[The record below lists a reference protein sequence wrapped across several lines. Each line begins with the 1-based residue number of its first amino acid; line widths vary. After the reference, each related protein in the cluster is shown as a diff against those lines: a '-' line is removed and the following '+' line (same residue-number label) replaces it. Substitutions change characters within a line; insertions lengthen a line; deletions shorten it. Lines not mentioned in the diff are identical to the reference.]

1 LAFFNIVKKKKE
13 KKEKLIIKS
22 ELETY
27 RMEYSTLSLLSS
39 LRQLRIWFMTGRI
52 VKLRHSHFHIT
63 STTQSDFILMWK
75 ILIYLNY

>member
-1 LAFFNIVKKKKE
+1 LAYFNIVKKKE

-39 LRQLRIWFMTGRI
+39 LRQN
-52 VKLRHSHFHIT
+52 VAYV
-63 STTQSDFILMWK
+63 
-75 ILIYLNY
+75 IYDREDR